1 MTDVQPDAA
10 VFTWDW
16 REPPDMEQLASIL
29 HDVSGGNVHLRMVET
44 GSDQYAAVISTVDLG
59 DAAAQATYERWYEG
73 GQGVGEVR
81 RG

>member
-1 MTDVQPDAA
+1 MTDATHRST

-16 REPPDMEQLASIL
+16 REPPDMEQLAQIL
-29 HDVSGGNVHLRMVET
+29 HNVSGGTVHLRMVET
-44 GSDQYAAVISTVDLG
+44 GSDQYAAVISAADLG
-59 DAAAQATYERWYEG
+59 EAGAQATYERWYEG